1 LLFSEKPAG
10 ADGRLL
16 THPRRKNKD
25 ALPGGRQGAKRGAA
39 NCRGWGAR
47 PSCYGEIRVSRKG
60 LSPGRLE
67 AFSDGVIAVIITIM
81 VLELK
86 VPGPDG
92 VAGLLVVLPTVFLYL
107 LTFVQIGIYWVNHH
121 YLIDEV
127 ETVSHGILW
136 ANLVFLFCL
145 SLFPLAT
152 DWIGVKGL
160 SSFTTALY
168 AAVSIFP
175 GLGYMA
181 LWFQIR
187 SQSATAAHAS
197 WGKQIA
203 SVSLYLAA
211 IPVAYYRPAA
221 SLALIGIVAILWLR
235 PPKARVPPEGGY
247 CKSPLWTGA
256 EPKESAPPTADK
268 R

>member
-1 LLFSEKPAG
+1 MS
-10 ADGRLL
+10 
-16 THPRRKNKD
+16 RR
-25 ALPGGRQGAKRGAA
+25 
-39 NCRGWGAR
+39 
-47 PSCYGEIRVSRKG
+47 G

-92 VAGLLVVLPTVFLYL
+92 VAGLRAVLPTIFLYL

-121 YLIDEV
+121 YLVDEV

-136 ANLVFLFCL
+136 ANLIFLFCL
-145 SLFPLAT
+145 SLFPFAT

-160 SSFTTALY
+160 TSFNTALY
-168 AAVSIFP
+168 AAVSILP

-181 LWFQIR
+181 LWTQIR
-187 SQSATAAHAS
+187 EQSASPAHAG

-203 SVSLYLAA
+203 SVSLYLMA
-211 IPVAYYRPAA
+211 IPAAYYRPAA
-221 SLALIGIVAILWLR
+221 SLALIGIVAVLWLL
-235 PPKARVPPEGGY
+235 PPKAEVRLKG
-247 CKSPLWTGA
+247 
-256 EPKESAPPTADK
+256 D
-268 R
+268 